1 MRLTTYV
8 STTKTANTFP
18 RHARCVALHALTTMI
33 FMISAVAQAQ
43 VIPSTA
49 GINTQT
55 IKLSPQVSI
64 GQLRSQPTAKVQLS
78 SGRIVSARSVIA
90 VTDAL
95 KDMQA
100 KRGKLQ
106 NVDLKFSRPTGQA
119 QVTLNPSN
127 LAVVRTMA
135 PTTVLALPNGLKM
148 TAAELKKI
156 DAFEARLSPKV
167 KQLLGGSLTAG
178 NSTANRYAG
187 KPVIDIRTEADVAK
201 LKNLPDSTVIRA
213 ANGSMSTLGDL
224 KAELIKK
231 YGPTTK

>member
-106 NVDLKFSRPTGQA
+106 NVDLKFS
-119 QVTLNPSN
+119 NPSN